1 MCRHKELRLRTPA
14 TLSLARKGSS
24 SRECINSYFDI
35 LEQTLEESTLYDY
48 PALIFNMD
56 KSGFPLDPKPL
67 KTVHH

>member
-24 SRECINSYFDI
+24 SRKCINSYFDI
-35 LEQTLEESTLYDY
+35 LEQTLEEKTLEESTLYDY

-56 KSGFPLDPKPL
+56 ESGFPLY
-67 KTVHH
+67 T